1 MSTSQ
6 IIIETLKYL
15 SLGFAGPSHAKA
27 KHPLALSSEQQPA
40 RKSDEIV
47 QENIPIPICEL
58 FPDYLNQPKPMV
70 DKGFVS
76 LKKSLIK
83 QKNCENTNCQILIS
97 HPASPLGAGV
107 PTPHCS
113 CSPSA
118 ASHYFSLKW
127 FQTD

>member
-1 MSTSQ
+1 MDRQFRYMRGLPAFLRFT
-6 IIIETLKYL
+6 
-15 SLGFAGPSHAKA
+15 GPSHAKA
-27 KHPLALSSEQQPA
+27 KHPMALSSEQQPV

-47 QENIPIPICEL
+47 QENIPIPISEL

-76 LKKSLIK
+76 LKTSLIK
-83 QKNCENTNCQILIS
+83 QKNCGNTNCQILTF
-97 HPASPLGAGV
+97 HPASPLGEGV